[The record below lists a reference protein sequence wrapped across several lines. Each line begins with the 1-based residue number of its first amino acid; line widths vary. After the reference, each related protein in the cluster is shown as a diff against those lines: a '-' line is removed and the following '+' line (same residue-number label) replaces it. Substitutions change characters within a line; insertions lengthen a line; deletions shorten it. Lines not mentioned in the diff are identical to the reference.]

1 VAAGII
7 LVVMGLAYR
16 SLRIGLISVI
26 PNLFPLAVT
35 ASLLVLLGRP
45 LEITSVCAFTIC
57 LGIAVDDT
65 IHFLSRF
72 RYELAVDGDV
82 NAAIQRSFVRV
93 GTALILSSVVL
104 VSGFGTVLTSQM
116 PGHQVFAGMAC
127 ATIAAAL
134 VGDLVILPAILA
146 CFTPRGT
153 TLSRESHD
161 DPAYQM
167 PPDAKSPQTAT
178 TSGER

>member
-1 VAAGII
+1 
-7 LVVMGLAYR
+7 M
-16 SLRIGLISVI
+16 
-26 PNLFPLAVT
+26 
-35 ASLLVLLGRP
+35 LLGRP

-72 RYELAVDGDV
+72 RYELAIDGDV
-82 NAAIQRSFVRV
+82 DAAIRRSFIRV

-104 VSGFGTVLTSQM
+104 VSGFATVLTSQM

-134 VGDLVILPAILA
+134 VGDLLILPAILA
-146 CFTPRGT
+146 TFTPRSKPQVGGP
-153 TLSRESHD
+153 HAD
-161 DPAYQM
+161 DEQSQVVEHAPEQE
-167 PPDAKSPQTAT
+167 AT
-178 TSGER
+178 SLGER